1 MRLSESRQKALDKAQ
16 KTFFMMSGNLLYQ
29 KWRESAIQSFDFYDG
44 IGQYHPE
51 ILEIL
56 HQRGQSPIVVNKVKS
71 MVNQASGIE
80 INTRGKIAF
89 RRQSNRENEEL
100 LVKGMTHYAF
110 AVQEEQAFSFKGS
123 LRCRDALVCGL
134 GWTRMYPYRKQ
145 ILYEYDHPLNYI
157 YDADDYTPQ
166 LENMQRLNR
175 MSWLTPDEIKAEWPH
190 AAKQIDEIAGRD
202 VLINSIGN
210 FTPEFF
216 NRRSAFL
223 PSVTSGGANGSRL
236 LVNELFEKERRK
248 YYCAI
253 DKSGYYFETFD
264 EEYAEELADR
274 KQDIEEEWGTQIVRT
289 LFCNDIL
296 LEYAPVFPNLPNSK
310 DFPCIP
316 CVWQRRTSDAV
327 PVGWIEDIKDLQR
340 ELNYR
345 KLKEIMLL
353 NSKTAIIDAT
363 AISGMSMEEIRQE
376 ISRPDG
382 IILKTGPGEINLIQ
396 NLDISNAMIKASER
410 IDYELQ
416 QVTGMYS
423 DSMGEPTNA
432 TSGIAIQRRQIG
444 TSRNLAFG
452 FDAFRNVKK
461 REGKSLLNLMQG
473 AGWDNILVNVTMDDD
488 EKQEFIMNV
497 VREKDGKILNDIR
510 TLPVDI
516 YVEIVDDY
524 DSSFEEQR
532 AVLESLLANPQAPLI
547 LQNPYLLKIMLGGR
561 NADKIAAAMQQLNQE
576 QAAQQAAIRG
586 GGGGMMPPFPQFNQ
600 DNVNPLQAG
609 VA

>member
-1 MRLSESRQKALDKAQ
+1 MRLSESRQKALDKGQ
-16 KTFFMMSGNLLYQ
+16 KTCFKGSGNLLYQ
-29 KWRESAIQSFDFYDG
+29 RWRESAIQSFNFYDG

-56 HQRGQSPIVVNKVKS
+56 HQRNQSPIVVNKVRS

-89 RRQSNRENEEL
+89 RRQSNREDEEL
-100 LVKGMTHYAF
+100 LVKGMTHYGF
-110 AVQEEQAFSFKGS
+110 AVQKEQHFSFKGS

-134 GWTRMYPYRKQ
+134 GWSRMVPYRKQ
-145 ILYEYDHPLNYI
+145 IIYDYVHPLDI
-157 YDADDYTPQ
+157 IFDADDFTPQ
-166 LENMQRLNR
+166 LTNQSYLIHMR
-175 MSWLTPDEIKAEWPH
+175 WLSPEEIREEWPH
-190 AAKQIDEIAGRD
+190 AAKQLDDFIGYEQA
-202 VLINSIGN
+202 INNIGN

-216 NRRSAFL
+216 NRNSALL
-223 PSVTSGGANGSRL
+223 PSFTAGESNGSRL
-236 LVNELFEKERRK
+236 LVNEVFEKERRK
-248 YYCAI
+248 YYCGT

-274 KQDIEEEWGTQIVRT
+274 KQDIEEEWGTQVMRT
-289 LFCNDIL
+289 VFCNDIL
-296 LEYAPVFPNLPNSK
+296 LNYAPMSPNLPNVD
-310 DFPCIP
+310 DFPDIP
-316 CVWQRRTSDAV
+316 CIWQRRTSDGI
-327 PVGWIEDIKDLQR
+327 PVGWMEDIKDLQR

-345 KLKEIMLL
+345 KLKEISSL
-353 NSKTAIIDAT
+353 NSKTAVIDVNAM
-363 AISGMSMEEIRQE
+363 AGMSAEEIKEQIQE
-376 ISRPDG
+376 GVIF
-382 IILKTGPGEINLIQ
+382 KTGPGEISITP
-396 NLDISNAMIKASER
+396 NLDISTAMIKAAER
-410 IDYELQ
+410 IDQELQ
-416 QVTGMYS
+416 QVSGMYS
-423 DSMGEPTNA
+423 DSMGEATNA
-432 TSGIAIQRRQIG
+432 TSGIAIQRRQVG

-452 FDAFRNVKK
+452 FDAFRHVKE
-461 REGKSLLNLMQG
+461 REGKALLGLMQG
-473 AGWDNILVNVTMDDD
+473 SGWDNILVNVVMDDD

-586 GGGGMMPPFPQFNQ
+586 GGGGMRPAPSNQ
-600 DNVNPLQAG
+600 DSVNPLQAG